1 MKAYC
6 HVPRPATWCSPA
18 CAALDSMH
26 IWNPPLTLILK
37 MQLSLVI
44 IIALGEATE
53 DISWKGPIGPYFP
66 LGP

>member
-1 MKAYC
+1 MY
-6 HVPRPATWCSPA
+6 HGRPPGV
-18 CAALDSMH
+18 ALLVLPTMH

-37 MQLSLVI
+37 MQLSLV